1 MALTTLIGSIH
12 RDRSNFYFNLYGVAQ
27 KQQQQQIQKLQQ
39 QQQQI
44 GQSLAYKM
52 KHGLSFQL

>member
-1 MALTTLIGSIH
+1 MALTTLTGSTH
-12 RDRSNFYFNLYGVAQ
+12 RDRSCFYYNLYRVAQ
-27 KQQQQQIQKLQQ
+27 QQQQQIQKLQQ